1 MAIDIVT
8 RPLAQT
14 GLSFGLITLNRP
26 EALNSLNLQM
36 VSQLLVQLEQWQH
49 NAHIAFVVLSAQ
61 GHKAFCAGGDVSA
74 LYHALDAK
82 PLDVHDS
89 SHGVYQFFQTEYQL
103 NGLIHHYA
111 KPIVVLGHGVLM
123 GGGVGL
129 FMGASHRVVFDN
141 TRFAMP
147 EVAIGLYPDVAGT
160 WMLSRLPGGV
170 GEYLAVTGSQLSA
183 HDCGFLGLA
192 DIYMAARNH
201 ETVLDDISS
210 MNYDVSRDAAQN
222 LDAVFSHH
230 NQAWNFHC
238 SAVYEQ
244 FGLLRT
250 LASCRSALELEHCV
264 EQFVQVDPNN
274 AYLKQGLQQLR
285 YASPLAKAIT
295 WQLLQINR
303 RHSVLQ
309 TLERDLWVSLQCCA
323 NGDVSEGVR
332 ALLIDKDRQPNWI
345 EQSEVTESLI
355 QAFCQP
361 DWAGKHGTNL

>member
-14 GLSFGLITLNRP
+14 DLSFGLITLNRP
-26 EALNSLNLQM
+26 EALNSLNLEM

-49 NAHIAFVVLSAQ
+49 NADIAFVVLNAK
-61 GHKAFCAGGDVSA
+61 GPKAFCAGGDVSA
-74 LYHALDAK
+74 LYHALAAK
-82 PLDVHDS
+82 PLDIYDS

-103 NGLIHHYA
+103 NGLIHHYS

-129 FMGASHRVVFDN
+129 FMGASHRVVFDD

-160 WMLSRLPGGV
+160 WMLSRLPNGV
-170 GEYLAVTGSQLSA
+170 GEFLAVTGSHLNA

-192 DIYMAARNH
+192 DSYMTRCTPEA
-201 ETVLDDISS
+201 VLENISA
-210 MNYDVSRDAAQN
+210 MHYDVSYQAAQN
-222 LDAVFSHH
+222 LDGVLSKHS
-230 NQAWNFHC
+230 QAWDFN
-238 SAVYEQ
+238 SSPVYEQ
-244 FGLLRT
+244 FGLLRS
-250 LASCRSALELEHCV
+250 LALCRSALELEQRV
-264 EQFVQVDPNN
+264 DQFVQADPNN

-303 RHSVLQ
+303 RSSVLQ

-332 ALLIDKDRQPNWI
+332 ALLIDKDRQPDWI
-345 EQSEVTESLI
+345 DQSEVTESLI

-361 DWAGKHGTNL
+361 DWAGK